1 MNSSKN
7 YRFLKN
13 NFNKLMKEV
22 EEDMKEGNTKSI
34 ELKIQL
40 LNLILKRMNNILNEI
55 A

>member
-22 EEDMKEGNTKSI
+22 EEDVNEGNTQSV

-40 LNLILKRMNNILNEI
+40 LNIILKRMKNLLDQI

>member
-22 EEDMKEGNTKSI
+22 EDDIKEGNTKSVEI
-34 ELKIQL
+34 KIQL
-40 LNLILKRMNNILNEI
+40 LNLILKRMNNMLNQMS
-55 A
+55 

>member
-22 EEDMKEGNTKSI
+22 EEDVNEGNTRSV

-40 LNLILKRMNNILNEI
+40 LNIILKRMNNILDQI

>member
-22 EEDMKEGNTKSI
+22 EDDMKEGNTKSI

>member
-22 EEDMKEGNTKSI
+22 EDDIKEGNTKSVEI
-34 ELKIQL
+34 KIQL
-40 LNLILKRMNNILNEI
+40 LNLILKRMNNILNQMS
-55 A
+55 